1 MLDEF
6 MRAKKK
12 ALDRY
17 FDRMND
23 MQRKAVFSVRGPVLI
38 LAGAGS
44 GKTTVLINRIANMI
58 AFGDGYENADLTVTV
73 PKEDIDFLDSYDGS
87 KDEATV
93 SRLRDICA
101 VDPVMPYNI
110 LAITFTNKAAAE
122 LRTRLADMLGEETA
136 ASVTAAT
143 FHSACVRILRREID
157 RIGFEKNFTIY
168 DADDSQRMIK
178 NCIEALDISDKNFP
192 PKSVMGMISSAKD
205 KLISP
210 DEYEQQANGDYRKM
224 TVAKIYRE
232 YLRRMK
238 DANAL
243 DFDDIICRTIEL
255 FEKEPDVLDHYRN
268 LYKYIM
274 VDEYQDTNPA
284 QFRLVSLLAG
294 KFRNLCV
301 VGDDDQ
307 SIYRFRGAT
316 IENILSFEDQFKN
329 ARVIRLEQNYRS
341 TQNILTAANCV
352 IRNNASRREKKLWT
366 DKGDGEKVTLYKAAD
381 GEAEARFLADKIEEG
396 VKNGRH
402 YSDFAALY
410 RMNAQSNSLER
421 AFTARGI
428 PYKVV
433 GGLRFYDRKEIR
445 DMVAYLSILNNPGDV
460 LRFDRIVNEPK
471 RGIGETTVSMIE
483 QIASDLGVTPV
494 EVMRD
499 SENYAPLS
507 KKSAALT
514 KLAATL
520 DSLREASETK
530 PLTELIDLLLDKTGY
545 GTMLKNL
552 GEEGETRL
560 ENINELKST
569 IAEYVEKTD
578 EAGDE
583 PTLSGFLEEISL
595 YTDID
600 RVDMDADAVCL
611 MTIHSAKGLEFP
623 VVFIVGMEEG
633 IFPGVRSME
642 DPDDIEEER
651 RLAYVAITRAK
662 EKLYITH
669 AISRMLFGQTNRNL
683 RSRFIKE
690 IDSDCLERIDSTTKM
705 QRRPKDEEITANTH
719 NFTLQSQLAVQKKAG
734 VEKQAKA
741 AVEFAAG
748 DRVKHPKFGEGT
760 VIKATKMSNDMMLE
774 IAFDETGTK
783 KIMANFAKLVKI

>member
-1 MLDEF
+1 
-6 MRAKKK
+6 
-12 ALDRY
+12 
-17 FDRMND
+17 
-23 MQRKAVFSVRGPVLI
+23 
-38 LAGAGS
+38 
-44 GKTTVLINRIANMI
+44 
-58 AFGDGYENADLTVTV
+58 
-73 PKEDIDFLDSYDGS
+73 
-87 KDEATV
+87 
-93 SRLRDICA
+93 
-101 VDPVMPYNI
+101 MPYNI

-205 KLISP
+205 RLISP

-569 IAEYVEKTD
+569 IAEYVEKTE

-583 PTLSGFLEEISL
+583 PALSGFLEEISL

>member
-23 MQRKAVFSVRGPVLI
+23 MQRQAVFSVRGPVLI

-73 PKEDIDFLDSYDGS
+73 PKEDIMFLESYDGS

-110 LAITFTNKAAAE
+110 LAITFTNKAAEE

-352 IRNNASRREKKLWT
+352 IRNNASRKEKKLWT
-366 DKGDGEKVTLYKAAD
+366 DKGDGEKVTLYKAVD

-530 PLTELIDLLLDKTGY
+530 PLTGLIDMLLDKTGY
-545 GTMLKNL
+545 GAMLKNL

-569 IAEYVEKTD
+569 IAEYVEKT
-578 EAGDE
+578 EETGDE

-651 RLAYVAITRAK
+651 RLAYVAITRAR

-690 IDSDCLERIDSTTKM
+690 IDGDCLERIDSTTKM

-734 VEKQAKA
+734 VEKQAKS